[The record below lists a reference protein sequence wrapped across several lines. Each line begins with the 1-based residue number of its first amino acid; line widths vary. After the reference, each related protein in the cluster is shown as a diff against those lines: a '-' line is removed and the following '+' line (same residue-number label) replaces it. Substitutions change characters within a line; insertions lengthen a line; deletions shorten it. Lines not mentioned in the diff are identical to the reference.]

1 MFIICLKSY
10 KLARDYQFVE
20 KKSYILRYGPDMA
33 IEGKDARL
41 LQ

>member
-20 KKSYILRYGPDMA
+20 KKSYISWYRPDKA
-33 IEGKDARL
+33 IEGNDARL